1 MARNPHLKCKG
12 WRRQP
17 CITTRTDCSG
27 VIPALLLNEK
37 GSQVP
42 TMTKGNKTARRIRCN
57 ILLSFLLPLP
67 LLPSSRTH
75 KSRPAHKGCQVSA
88 IRQSR
93 DVCPIGVYCEEENER
108 EREGGPGGAA
118 LSIRESFSLALSLS
132 LSLSR
137 PSARSEMAPMGSHES
152 QIKWIVLVSFSPS
165 SSFER
170 PMPMP
175 RTLPFPPPTTGGKDR
190 RKNDDNG
197 SIAATPHKASKQRE
211 IASIVAAL
219 HLHTLNP

>member
-93 DVCPIGVYCEEENER
+93 DVCPIGVYCEENGER
-108 EREGGPGGAA
+108 GGDGRRGKEPGGASEA
-118 LSIRESFSLALSLS
+118 LSIRESFPLALLS
-132 LSLSR
+132 VCPL
-137 PSARSEMAPMGSHES
+137 
-152 QIKWIVLVSFSPS
+152 
-165 SSFER
+165 
-170 PMPMP
+170 
-175 RTLPFPPPTTGGKDR
+175 
-190 RKNDDNG
+190 
-197 SIAATPHKASKQRE
+197 
-211 IASIVAAL
+211 
-219 HLHTLNP
+219 